1 MVLFPCS
8 WLQLPIGNGEACYV
22 PVTMFI
28 LSIQIEDTLHITLL
42 NLTSEAILANG
53 VLEGEK

>member
-1 MVLFPCS
+1 MELFPCS
-8 WLQLPIGNGEACYV
+8 WLQFPTGNGEACYV

-28 LSIQIEDTLHITLL
+28 LSIQDTLHITLL
-42 NLTSEAILANG
+42 NVTSEARLANS